1 MNKLLSLLIL
11 AAIAMAVPVGPSWAV
26 LPDEVLDDPV
36 LEARARDISTEL
48 RCVVCQNQSIDDS
61 DAEIA
66 RDLRLL
72 VRERL
77 VAGDNDEQVVEF
89 IVARYGDFV
98 LLRPPWQPNTYM
110 LWLAPP
116 LMAFLIATLAVMF
129 FRNYQIRKAAGLGPA
144 PLSPDDR
151 AELDALVERIAAS
164 TPPRRKT
171 EVSSAPNSPMDSS
184 HRPKIRKVTCPIWR
198 PTGPI
203 ETKAN
208 DHDDVVVRSCCTH
221 WHHTDLDRLAV
232 AASEIRTRWTRC
244 L

>member
-1 MNKLLSLLIL
+1 MNKLYTFLIFTM
-11 AAIAMAVPVGPSWAV
+11 IALGAPAGTVQAV
-26 LPDEVLDDPV
+26 LPDEMLDDPA
-36 LEARARDISTEL
+36 LEARARAISTEL

-77 VAGDNDEQVVEF
+77 VLGDSDEQVVDY

-98 LLRPPWQPNTYM
+98 LLRPPWQPNTYS

-116 LMAFLIATLAVMF
+116 LMAFVIATLAVMF

-151 AELDALVERIAAS
+151 AELDALVERIAAT
-164 TPPRRKT
+164 TPPASGHHSQFRAELAEGLKPQT
-171 EVSSAPNSPMDSS
+171 EDAEDTEAPESPEEDE
-184 HRPKIRKVTCPIWR
+184 RNEP
-198 PTGPI
+198 
-203 ETKAN
+203 ETDKGEQP
-208 DHDDVVVRSCCTH
+208 R
-221 WHHTDLDRLAV
+221 
-232 AASEIRTRWTRC
+232 
-244 L
+244 

>member
-164 TPPRRKT
+164 TPPPSENRSQFRA
-171 EVSSAPNSPMDSS
+171 ELADGFQPPAENSEGDLPDLASNGNDRDES
-184 HRPKIRKVTCPIWR
+184 ERPR
-198 PTGPI
+198 
-203 ETKAN
+203 
-208 DHDDVVVRSCCTH
+208 
-221 WHHTDLDRLAV
+221 
-232 AASEIRTRWTRC
+232 
-244 L
+244 

>member
-11 AAIAMAVPVGPSWAV
+11 TAIALATPAGPAWAV
-26 LPDEVLDDPV
+26 LPDEVLSDPV

-77 VAGDNDEQVVEF
+77 VAGDNDKQVVDF

-116 LMAFLIATLAVMF
+116 LMAFLIATLVVLF
-129 FRNYQIRKAAGLGPA
+129 FRNYQIRKTAGLGPD

-151 AELDALVERIAAS
+151 AELDALVERIAAT
-164 TPPRRKT
+164 TPPLSGNRSQFRAELADGFNPSAEDT
-171 EVSSAPNSPMDSS
+171 EGDM
-184 HRPKIRKVTCPIWR
+184 
-198 PTGPI
+198 
-203 ETKAN
+203 
-208 DHDDVVVRSCCTH
+208 
-221 WHHTDLDRLAV
+221 TDAENNGTRIDE
-232 AASEIRTRWTRC
+232 SEQPR
-244 L
+244 